1 MITFVLPA
9 ITEVNDAYVSLGSLM
24 CQTNPAWEAIVI
36 NNGCNLR
43 LRELIEKAFGF
54 DNRVIYA
61 ESEEVTGTALANRLT
76 ALNMAQPG
84 YVIQSSIQDYY
95 VPETVELLH
104 SAILRESYDFI
115 YWNSINHHYHPNVV
129 MECFPT
135 RMRIDWGNFAVRV
148 EMAKEIGYMHLDD
161 NMADGLFV
169 EELIQKLNPKK
180 YKIDRMLTV
189 HN

>member
-9 ITEVNDAYVSLGSLM
+9 ITEVNDAYVSLGSLI
-24 CQTNPAWEAIVI
+24 CQTNRFWESIVI
-36 NNGCNLR
+36 NNGSSLR
-43 LRELIEKAFGF
+43 LRKIIKKAFGS
-54 DNRVIYA
+54 DGRIIYG
-61 ESEEVTGTALANRLT
+61 ESEEVADTALANRLV

-84 YVIQSSIQDYY
+84 YIIQSSIQDYY
-95 VPETVELLH
+95 KPETVQLITN
-104 SAILRESYDFI
+104 AIAEGYDFI
-115 YWNSINHHYHPNVV
+115 YWNSINHHYNHNVV
-129 MECFPT
+129 MDCRPKV
-135 RMRIDWGNFAVRV
+135 RSIDWGNFAVRV

>member
-9 ITEVNDAYVSLGSLM
+9 IGEVDDVFVSLGSLM
-24 CQTNPAWEAIVI
+24 AQTNPRWEAIVV

-54 DNRVIYA
+54 DSRITYA
-61 ESEEVTGTALANRLT
+61 ESEEVTGTALANRLM

-84 YVIQSSIQDYY
+84 YIIQSSIQDYY
-95 VPETVELLH
+95 LQETVELLH
-104 SAILRESYDFI
+104 KAISEGYDFI
-115 YWNSINHHYHPNVV
+115 YWNSINHHYHPNIV
-129 MECFPT
+129 MECFPI
-135 RMRIDWGNFAVRV
+135 RMRIDWGNFAVCV

-169 EELIQKLNPKK
+169 EELIRKLNPKSH
-180 YKIDRMLTV
+180 KIDRMLTV